1 MKMTFQAIIFDM
13 DGLLVDSEPL
23 WHEAEVAM
31 IEGAGYVY
39 ADEVREQ
46 TIGVRV
52 DEFSRIIHRHYPRVG
67 ATPAAIAEDISGRIL
82 SLPRDEVRARPGAN
96 EIIQFAV
103 ENDIPRAIASSSE
116 TRVIDHFVR
125 LMGWEALIPQ
135 RYSAEKMPRGKPAPD
150 IYLHAAAQLGIA
162 PRRCLALED
171 SRAGTMAAIAAGMT
185 CFTVPDPT
193 HSGESDFADI
203 NPHVFVSLHDVLS
216 ALKNGSAFA

>member
-1 MKMTFQAIIFDM
+1 MSFQAIIFDM

-67 ATPAAIAEDISGRIL
+67 ATPAHIMEEISRRIL
-82 SLPRDEVRARPGAN
+82 SLPREKVHSRPGA
-96 EIIQFAV
+96 EAMIQFAV
-103 ENDIPRAIASSSE
+103 DNAIPRAIASSSE
-116 TRVIDHFVR
+116 SRVIDHFVR
-125 LMGWEALIPQ
+125 LMGWEGLIPQ

-150 IYLHAAAQLGIA
+150 IYLHAADQLGIA
-162 PRRCLALED
+162 PLHCLALED

-185 CFTVPDPT
+185 CYTVPDPT
-193 HSGESDFADI
+193 HSSAADFADI
-203 NPHVFVSLHDVLS
+203 NPHVFESLRDVLQ
-216 ALKNGSAFA
+216 ALQNGSAFA